1 MAVALVVMTLT
12 ALASF
17 GVSAQQNQ
25 MSFFVTSAGSGN
37 GANLG
42 GVAGADKICQT
53 LAAAAGAG
61 NRMWRAY
68 ISAGAAAGQPAVNA
82 KDRIGKGPWMNVKGV
97 VIAKSV
103 EDLHSDNNNLKK
115 DTALTEKG
123 TVVNGVGDTP
133 NQHDILTGSQSTARW
148 RWARTAARRRARI
161 GRQPPTAWARHSS
174 DTSIAWVVA
183 RRARHGTTPIRRAGA
198 RRRISSPR
206 VATDTCTASLRIN
219 DVAGPKGPALRE
231 VLMNRMRALCV
242 LAVLVLA
249 PAPRAHAQLLA
260 AKDGPIVYGHHHLLV
275 TNVADHKKFWVD
287 TPWWYGHHDRH
298 AESRDRQVPER
309 AAVHESRDA
318 DSREPGEAR

>member
-1 MAVALVVMTLT
+1 MNTRIKWLALAIVVMTLT

-61 NRMWRAY
+61 NRTWRAY
-68 ISAGAAAGQPAVNA
+68 LSSGAAAGQPAVNA

-133 NQHDILTGSQSTARW
+133 NQHDILTGSQSDGTLAMGADGSPATCSNW
-148 RWARTAARRRARI
+148 TAATDGMGAAQLGHVDRM
-161 GRQPPTAWARHSS
+161 GRGATGSS
-174 DTSIAWVVA
+174 WNNAHPSRGCSQANL
-183 RRARHGTTPIRRAGA
+183 
-198 RRRISSPR
+198 
-206 VATDTCTASLRIN
+206 VATGGNGYLYCF
-219 DVAGPKGPALRE
+219 
-231 VLMNRMRALCV
+231 
-242 LAVLVLA
+242 
-249 PAPRAHAQLLA
+249 A
-260 AKDGPIVYGHHHLLV
+260 A
-275 TNVADHKKFWVD
+275 N
-287 TPWWYGHHDRH
+287 
-298 AESRDRQVPER
+298 
-309 AAVHESRDA
+309 
-318 DSREPGEAR
+318 